1 MDAAVATG
9 VFVIAFTAAACPP
22 CDTFKADLASGSL
35 AGEVQIDV
43 VDVAE
48 QPDLAKKCGVER
60 TPTFVAIDDERQ
72 VSRLV
77 GYRGRGP
84 LRDWL
89 ARLRR
94 E

>member
-9 VFVIAFTAAACPP
+9 VFVIAFTAAGCPP
-22 CDTFKADLASGSL
+22 CDDFKRDLASGEIASD
-35 AGEVQIDV
+35 VKIVV
-43 VDVAE
+43 VDVADR
-48 QPDLAKKCGVER
+48 PDLAQKCSVDR

>member
-1 MDAAVATG
+1 MDASVATS
-9 VFVIAFTAAACPP
+9 VFVIAFTAAGCPP
-22 CDTFKADLASGSL
+22 CDDFKADLASGEIASD
-35 AGEVQIDV
+35 VQIVV

-48 QPDLAKKCGVER
+48 QPDLAKRCGVDR
-60 TPTFVAIDDERQ
+60 TPTFVAVEDERQ

-77 GYRGRGP
+77 GYKGRGP

-89 ARLRR
+89 SRLRR

>member
-1 MDAAVATG
+1 MDAAVATS
-9 VFVIAFTAAACPP
+9 VFVIAFTAAGCPP
-22 CDTFKADLASGSL
+22 CDDFKRDLATGDL
-35 AGEVQIDV
+35 TYEVQIVV
-43 VDVAE
+43 VDIAE

-60 TPTFVAIDDERQ
+60 TPTFVAIEDERQ